1 MINPFQNIS
10 TKNQNKLLWLLESKT
25 KNFTKNLSV
34 LDDYVNENIIGIV
47 KSGRVQIQKT
57 TNTGNTSIVE
67 EMGPGEVFSTNINLF
82 SNEMDAICVEDSTII
97 LIDFDYIIENINN
110 EKYYFN
116 QFIKNLF
123 LILDEIVIEKN
134 ERIEILSKKSIR
146 NKLLTFFDIEYKKR
160 GSRYIYLPYNFKDLA
175 DYLAIDRAA
184 MSRELGYLRD
194 EGFIETKSKRIT
206 LLYKHL

>member
-25 KNFTKNLSV
+25 KNFTKGLSV
-34 LDDYVNENIIGIV
+34 LDDYVDGNIIGIV

-57 TNTGNTSIVE
+57 TNTGNTSIIE
-67 EMGPGEVFSTNINLF
+67 EIGPDEIFSTNLNIY
-82 SNEMDAICVEDSTII
+82 SDEIDAICVEDSKII
-97 LIDFDYIIENINN
+97 LIDYDYIIENINSN
-110 EKYYFN
+110 KEYYN

-123 LILDEIVIEKN
+123 MILDEKIVEKN
-134 ERIEILSKKSIR
+134 DRIEILSKKSIR
-146 NKLLTFFDIEYKKR
+146 NKLLTYFNIEYKKR

-175 DYLAIDRAA
+175 DYLGIDRAA